1 MTAAAALIPGATFGI
16 VLVLLTGLVFARAGV
31 VSLHVRR
38 PPRPRPAKET
48 TP

>member
-1 MTAAAALIPGATFGI
+1 MTAAVI
-16 VLVLLTGLVFARAGV
+16 VLAASPAFVALAVLVAARAGV

-38 PPRPRPAKET
+38 PPRPRAPKTET